1 MIPLLKPFEEMTRED
16 YDALGLRSGL
26 EIHQQLLTEKKLFCR
41 CPAGHYS
48 EEYDAEILRH
58 MRPTLSE
65 LGEYDGTA
73 LMEFK
78 TKKEIIY
85 RINHETVCTYE
96 MDDTPPFEINQQALN
111 IALEVAMLLNY
122 KLVSEI
128 HIARK
133 QYLDGSIPTG
143 FQRTTIV
150 GIDGW
155 IPYKDKKIGLIQL
168 GLEEDACREVSD
180 VGHLRVYR
188 TDRLGMPLIEMVTR
202 PEMHTPQEVAEVA
215 NLLRWLV
222 RSTGKVRTGIG
233 AARQDVNVS
242 ITGGTR
248 IEIKG
253 VPRIPLIPH
262 LIYNEAFRQHSLLQ
276 IREELHRRGITEK
289 TFRSTTADVTN
300 LLSKTSWDPIRMA
313 IERKEEVHCVN
324 LKGYARI
331 LSHPTQT
338 GKVFSKEIS
347 DRVRVIACLTRLPNI
362 LTSESTEETIDSFTW
377 NKIRKAVQ
385 AGSHDALILV
395 WGNSRDVKTAVQE
408 IEIRAREATMGIPSE
423 TRQALADGTN
433 GFERILPG
441 PERMYPDTDL
451 PPLEITEERIQTLE
465 NNVPEALWIRR
476 EKYKKMGIPDHL
488 LIPIASSPRAGLF
501 EEIVEK
507 YKISPVRVAVFLFEK
522 TKAWKRKKYP
532 IEKLTDDLWR
542 LFFSHVQ
549 KQPALLENGEEL
561 LKKYLAGQI
570 DDLKSELQRYIPPSI
585 KETEIPEM
593 IESAVSDGMPDLDD
607 SEKKHRYLMGQ
618 IMESIRGQIPAKS
631 VRKYIDNELQTK
643 GGKNE

>member
-1 MIPLLKPFEEMTRED
+1 MAALLKSFEEMTEKD
-16 YDALGLRSGL
+16 YVELGLRAGL

-41 CPAGHYS
+41 CPAGLYDPA
-48 EEYDAEILRH
+48 YDAEILRH

-85 RINHETVCTYE
+85 QINHQTVCTYE
-96 MDDTPPFEINQQALN
+96 MDDTPPFEINPQALDN
-111 IALEVAMLLNY
+111 ALEIAMLLNY

-155 IPYKDKKIGLIQL
+155 VPFQKRRIGLVQL
-168 GLEEDACREVSD
+168 GLEEDSCREVAD
-180 VGHLRVYR
+180 VGHQRTYI
-188 TDRLGMPLIEMVTR
+188 TDRLGMPLIEVVTQ
-202 PEMHTPQEVAEVA
+202 PVMQTPQEVAEVG

-262 LIYNEAFRQHSLLQ
+262 LIYNEALRQHSLLQ
-276 IREELHRRGITEK
+276 IRQELHRRGITEK
-289 TFRSTTADVTN
+289 SFRAHSADVTHC
-300 LLSKTSWDPIRMA
+300 LLKTSWEPIRQA
-313 IERKEEVHCVN
+313 LKRGEQVHCVN
-324 LKGYARI
+324 LKGFNGI

-338 GKVFSKEIS
+338 GKVFSKELS

-362 LTSESTEETIDSFTW
+362 LTSESTEETIDSLAG
-377 NKIRKAVQ
+377 KRIRKAVQ
-385 AGSHDALILV
+385 AGSQDALVLV
-395 WGNSRDVKTAVQE
+395 WGDATDVKTAVQE
-408 IEIRAREATMGIPSE
+408 IIIRAQEATKGIPSE

-451 PPLEITEERIQTLE
+451 PPLEITTKRIQHLQKQ
-465 NNVPEALWIRR
+465 VPEPLWERQK
-476 EKYKKMGIPDHL
+476 KYRKMGFPEHL
-488 LIPIASSPRAGLF
+488 ITPIASSPQAIFF
-501 EEIVEK
+501 ESLVK
-507 YKISPVRVAVFLFEK
+507 KSKTPPVRIARFLFE
-522 TKAWKRKKYP
+522 TTRAWKRKRLP
-532 IEKLTDDLWR
+532 VETLTDSHWE
-542 LFFSHVQ
+542 LFFACADQ
-549 KQPALLENGEEL
+549 QPALLEIGEKMLEEFL
-561 LKKYLAGQI
+561 I
-570 DDLKSELQRYIPPSI
+570 DEISDLKQKLAFYKPPKIQISDLNEL
-585 KETEIPEM
+585 
-593 IESAVSDGMPDLDD
+593 IEKLLEQEAAKLASLHNQPG
-607 SEKKHRYLMGQ
+607 YLMGKL
-618 IMESIRGQIPAKS
+618 MKVCRGQIPGKQ
-631 VRKYIDNELQTK
+631 VRELLMQHL
-643 GGKNE
+643 G